1 MEPNKKN
8 EEQNKAQQPE
18 QDKQEQPGTAAAK
31 AAALDSVI
39 GSPTEN
45 VRAKRSDATWSN
57 TGTNI
62 SYEGQTAP
70 AGGGSVG
77 TGESSGQSATGSS
90 INAANEYESGR
101 LGHTEDK
108 DDTEDTA
115 KKNEEA

>member
-31 AAALDSVI
+31 AAALDSII
-39 GSPTEN
+39 GSPSEN

-90 INAANEYESGR
+90 INAADEYESGR
-101 LGHTEDK
+101 LGHTEEETDGSETTKK
-108 DDTEDTA
+108 DDNA
-115 KKNEEA
+115 